1 MALATEPPPAP
12 PATLAGPRPAPRRV
26 VGPRGPGALLPAAG
40 AALAVLVG
48 RDGSPPWQ
56 VARVAAV
63 AALTAAA
70 LVAAPRLG
78 DRGRGRLLAGPGIA
92 VAAIGIGFLPYVAK
106 DPVSVEAPA
115 GLVAVVA
122 GVLLVVTGTL
132 ARTRGRRRWR
142 RIGAGIGALVAV
154 VLVAW
159 VVGPAVA
166 ATNVPRPA
174 IGATPASRGL
184 AYEEVTVTT
193 ADGVALAAW
202 YLESANRAAVVLLPG
217 AGSTRTDVLDQAEV
231 LARHGFGVLMLD
243 ARGHGESGGRAMD
256 FGWYGDADIAAATE
270 FLAGRDDV
278 DPGRIGAVGSSMGGE
293 EAIGASGSNA
303 LLRAVVAEG
312 ATARVAADEDWLSA
326 RFGVRGLV
334 QEQLERLQDRV
345 TDVLTGARV
354 PTALRAAVGRSGD
367 TRYLLVTAGAVADE
381 RHAAAHV
388 AGAAPDRVQTWDV
401 AGAGHTGGLD
411 TAPGE
416 WEARVV
422 GFLAEALDV
431 AATAPPPPARA

>member
-1 MALATEPPPAP
+1 
-12 PATLAGPRPAPRRV
+12 
-26 VGPRGPGALLPAAG
+26 
-40 AALAVLVG
+40 
-48 RDGSPPWQ
+48 
-56 VARVAAV
+56 
-63 AALTAAA
+63 
-70 LVAAPRLG
+70 
-78 DRGRGRLLAGPGIA
+78 
-92 VAAIGIGFLPYVAK
+92 
-106 DPVSVEAPA
+106 
-115 GLVAVVA
+115 
-122 GVLLVVTGTL
+122 
-132 ARTRGRRRWR
+132 
-142 RIGAGIGALVAV
+142 
-154 VLVAW
+154 

-174 IGATPASRGL
+174 IGATPASTGL
-184 AYEEVTVTT
+184 AYEAVTVTT
-193 ADGVALAAW
+193 SDGVDLAAW
-202 YLESANRAAVVLLPG
+202 YLESANRAAVVLLHG
-217 AGSTRTDVLDQAEV
+217 AGSTRTDMLDQAAV
-231 LARHGFGVLMLD
+231 LARHGFGVLLLD

-256 FGWYGDADIAAATE
+256 FGWYGDADIAAATQ

-312 ATARVAADEDWLSA
+312 ATARVAADEDWLSD

-354 PTALRAAVGRSGD
+354 PTALRTAVGRAGD

-388 AGAAPDRVQTWDV
+388 AAVAPERVQTWDV
-401 AGAGHTGGLD
+401 AGAAHTGGLD
-411 TAPGE
+411 TAPAE

-431 AATAPPPPARA
+431 AAPGRPA

>member
-1 MALATEPPPAP
+1 MAGA
-12 PATLAGPRPAPRRV
+12 RPASGRAE
-26 VGPRGPGALLPAAG
+26 RGRSPGALLLATG
-40 AALAVLVG
+40 AALAVLVE
-48 RDGSPPWQ
+48 RDGSRPWQ
-56 VARVAAV
+56 VVRVAAV
-63 AALTAAA
+63 AAVGVAALAAA
-70 LVAAPRLG
+70 RRLG
-78 DRGRGRLLAGPGIA
+78 DRGRGRLLTGLGLVVTA
-92 VAAIGIGFLPYVAK
+92 VGLGFLPHVAK
-106 DPVSVEAPA
+106 DPASVEAPA
-115 GLVAVVA
+115 GLVALVA

-132 ARTRGRRRWR
+132 ARTRGRRRLR

-154 VLVAW
+154 AVVAW

-184 AYEEVTVTT
+184 AYEAVTVTT
-193 ADGVALAAW
+193 SDGVDLAAW
-202 YLESANRAAVVLLPG
+202 YLESANRAAVVLLHG
-217 AGSTRTDVLDQAEV
+217 AGSTRTDMLDQAAV
-231 LARHGFGVLMLD
+231 LARHGFGVLLLD

-256 FGWYGDADIAAATE
+256 FGWYGDADIAAATQ

-312 ATARVAADEDWLSA
+312 ATARVAADEEWLSD

-354 PTALRAAVGRSGD
+354 PTALRTAVGRAGD

-381 RHAAAHV
+381 RHAAAYV
-388 AGAAPDRVQTWDV
+388 AAVAPERVQTWDV
-401 AGAGHTGGLD
+401 AGAAHTGGLD
-411 TAPGE
+411 TAPAE

-431 AATAPPPPARA
+431 AAPGRPA

>member
-1 MALATEPPPAP
+1 MALATEPPRTAM
-12 PATLAGPRPAPRRV
+12 AGARPAPGRTERV
-26 VGPRGPGALLPAAG
+26 RSPGALLLATG

-48 RDGSPPWQ
+48 RDGSRPWQ
-56 VARVAAV
+56 VVRVAAV
-63 AALTAAA
+63 AAVGVAALAAA
-70 LVAAPRLG
+70 RRLG
-78 DRGRGRLLAGPGIA
+78 DGGRGRLLTGLGIVVTA
-92 VAAIGIGFLPYVAK
+92 VGLGFLPHVAK
-106 DPVSVEAPA
+106 DPASVEAPA
-115 GLVAVVA
+115 GLVALVA

-132 ARTRGRRRWR
+132 ARTRGRRRLR

-154 VLVAW
+154 ALVAW

-174 IGATPASRGL
+174 IGATPASTGL
-184 AYEEVTVTT
+184 AYEAVTVTT
-193 ADGVALAAW
+193 SDGVDLAAW
-202 YLESANRAAVVLLPG
+202 YLESANRAAVVLLHG
-217 AGSTRTDVLDQAEV
+217 AGSTRTDMLGQAAV
-231 LARHGFGVLMLD
+231 LARHGFGVLLLD

-256 FGWYGDADIAAATE
+256 FGWYGDADIAAATQ

-312 ATARVAADEDWLSA
+312 ATARVAADEEWLSD

-354 PTALRAAVGRSGD
+354 PTALRTAVGRAGD

-388 AGAAPDRVQTWDV
+388 AAVAPERVQTWDV
-401 AGAGHTGGLD
+401 AGAAHTGGLD
-411 TAPGE
+411 TAPAE

-431 AATAPPPPARA
+431 AAPARPA